1 MQRIAGIILAAGAS
15 TRMGDDKA
23 LLRWGEKTF
32 LEHLMAALKKSGAG
46 VVRVVLGANAEA
58 VQARLRFNPGEAV
71 VNPQWEMG
79 QLSSL
84 IAGLDS
90 LPAGMVEGAV
100 VCLVDQP
107 AVSSR
112 VIQTLLEKFNET
124 RKLIVTPTY
133 KSKRGHPVLFSAALF
148 AELRAAPLEVGAR
161 HLLRQHAGDV
171 LEVETED
178 EGVVLNINDRSAYEK
193 ILRSPPPE

>member
-32 LEHLMAALKKSGAG
+32 LEQLLATLKNSPVGL
-46 VVRVVLGANAEA
+46 VRVVLGANAAA
-58 VQARLRFNPGEAV
+58 VQARLRFDPGEV
-71 VNPQWEMG
+71 VINPAWERG

-84 IAGLDS
+84 LAGLDS
-90 LPAGMVEGAV
+90 LPAGMVEAAV

-112 VIQTLLEKFNET
+112 LIQTLLEKFYET
-124 RKLIVTPTY
+124 RKLIVTPIY
-133 KSKRGHPVLFSAALF
+133 RGKRGHPVLFSAALF
-148 AELRAAPLEVGAR
+148 EELRAAPLEAGAR
-161 HLLRQHAGDV
+161 HVVRRHTADV
-171 LEVETED
+171 QEVETED
-178 EGVVLNINDRSAYEK
+178 EGVVLNINDRAAYEK

>member
-1 MQRIAGIILAAGAS
+1 MERIAGVILAAGAS

-32 LEHLMAALKKSGAG
+32 LEHLLTALKNSGVG
-46 VVRVVLGANAEA
+46 LVRVVLGGNAAA
-58 VQARLRFNPGEAV
+58 VQARLRFDAGEVV
-71 VNPQWEMG
+71 VNPQWEKG

-90 LPAGMVEGAV
+90 LPAGMVEAAV

-112 VIQTLLEKFNET
+112 VIRTLIEKFYET
-124 RKLIVTPTY
+124 RKLIVAPTR
-133 KSKRGHPVLFSAALF
+133 KGKRGHPVLFSAALF
-148 AELRAAPLEVGAR
+148 EELRGAPLEAGAR
-161 HLLRQHAGDV
+161 NVVRRHAGDV

-178 EGVVLNINDRSAYEK
+178 EGVVLNINDRGAYEK
-193 ILRSPPPE
+193 ILRLPPPK